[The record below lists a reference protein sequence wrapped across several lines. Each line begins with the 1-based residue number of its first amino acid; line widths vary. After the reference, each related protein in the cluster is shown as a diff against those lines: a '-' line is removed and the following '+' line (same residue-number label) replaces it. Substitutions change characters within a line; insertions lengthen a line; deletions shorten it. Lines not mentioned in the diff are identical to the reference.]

1 MNQSAVPS
9 LLHDLL
15 RHAERTG
22 DIYVKCGGRK
32 SFENDATAQDAILW
46 NLVVIGEISVR
57 LGESFHGAHPEIPWR
72 SVIAQRNVIAHGY
85 DVLDW
90 SRLIAVVENDIPGL
104 GRHVR
109 VLLDSFG
116 PPPDSSQ

>member
-1 MNQSAVPS
+1 MNQSVVPS

-15 RHAERTG
+15 RHAERAS
-22 DIYVKCGGRK
+22 DIYAKCGGRK
-32 SFENDATAQDAILW
+32 SLEGDSTAQDAILW
-46 NLVVIGEISVR
+46 NLVVIGEISIR
-57 LGESFHGAHPEIPWR
+57 LGESFHVAHPEIPWR

-90 SRLIAVVENDIPGL
+90 SRLIAVIEEDIPEL
-104 GRHVR
+104 AGRVR